1 MSVVVCARGQGLDV
15 SSTSNELTNSRF
27 SQDNYPV
34 WTAYNGEQHN
44 LTSYR
49 RNNGVYKGLAFWYHY
64 SPLLQNY
71 SSYVGNQ
78 FLYDYTPYGLAPF
91 SAGYIPRIINMYG
104 SQSLQYGPISNNNA
118 DRGDTQFGSFSNS
131 NNVRIISNTTLSS
144 VDSSTAMTT
153 TEAWT
158 RHEWQQHLDIPDN
171 VTSIKFGAQI
181 KIDAADRLRPL
192 NFAGLYCAEDR
203 LESAQLN
210 RYVNY
215 FGIRH
220 TDATFTLPTGT
231 KTGDEAGY
239 NWNGLTQFNPQL
251 NANLNYF
258 TPQRTHIVEKAMLD
272 QNDYSDFIKVEY
284 TFTPQSGTNRK
295 MQLGMFFAENCSY
308 LAAGGS
314 ENTGGFKVYDPF
326 VEFIT

>member
-1 MSVVVCARGQGLDV
+1 M
-15 SSTSNELTNSRF
+15 
-27 SQDNYPV
+27 
-34 WTAYNGEQHN
+34 
-44 LTSYR
+44 
-49 RNNGVYKGLAFWYHY
+49 
-64 SPLLQNY
+64 
-71 SSYVGNQ
+71 GNQ
-78 FLYDYTPYGLAPF
+78 FLYDYAPYGLAPF

-118 DRGDTQFGSFSNS
+118 DRGDTQFGSFNNS

-272 QNDYSDFIKVEY
+272 QNDYSDFTKVEY

-308 LAAGGS
+308 LAAGES

>member
-1 MSVVVCARGQGLDV
+1 MSVVCAARGQGLNV

-44 LTSYR
+44 LTSYKR
-49 RNNGVYKGLAFWYHY
+49 SNGVYKGLAFWYHY
-64 SPLLQNY
+64 SPLMQGY

-78 FLYDYTPYGLAPF
+78 FLYAFQPYALAPF
-91 SAGYIPRIINMYG
+91 SAGAIPRIINMYG
-104 SQSLQYGPISNNNA
+104 AQSLMWGAISNNNA
-118 DRGDTQFGSFSNS
+118 DRGDTQFGSFNNS

-144 VDSSTAMTT
+144 IDSSTAMTT

-158 RHEWQQHLDIPDN
+158 RHEWQQHLDIPDGT
-171 VTSIKFGAQI
+171 TSIKFGARI
-181 KIDAADRLRPL
+181 KVAATDKLRPL
-192 NFAGLYCAEDR
+192 NFAGMYCAEDR
-203 LESAQLN
+203 LEGTQLN

-215 FGIRH
+215 FGVRH
-220 TDATFTLPTGT
+220 ADATFTLPTGT

-239 NWNGLTQFNPQL
+239 NWNGLTQFNPQASS
-251 NANLNYF
+251 NIHYF
-258 TPQRTHIVEKAMLD
+258 TPQRTHIVEHAMRN
-272 QNDYSDFIKVEY
+272 QDFLGEFQKVEY
-284 TFTPQSGTNRK
+284 TFTPQSGTDRK

-308 LAAGGS
+308 LAAGGT

-326 VEFIT
+326 VEFS